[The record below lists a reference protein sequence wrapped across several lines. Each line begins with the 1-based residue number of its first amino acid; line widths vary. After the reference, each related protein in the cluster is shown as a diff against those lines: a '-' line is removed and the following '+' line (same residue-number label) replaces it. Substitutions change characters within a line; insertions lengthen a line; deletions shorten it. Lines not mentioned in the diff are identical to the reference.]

1 MLVIGWCASG
11 VRLSDSIKLPAG
23 AWRSVQRRFYSAAQL
38 VSRPELK
45 QLMWKA
51 IAPRSPQRQLNHP
64 LSYKHHGWCYYRIVS
79 RNLPCTVMEFGIFAC
94 FPINKLN
101 SVEIIMNQSALASI
115 ICCSQYEYAVGG
127 DEKRIIHLAS
137 QRGRPRVSFLEIDM
151 FYHSTS
157 LVCTI
162 EAE

>member
-1 MLVIGWCASG
+1 
-11 VRLSDSIKLPAG
+11 
-23 AWRSVQRRFYSAAQL
+23 
-38 VSRPELK
+38 
-45 QLMWKA
+45 
-51 IAPRSPQRQLNHP
+51 
-64 LSYKHHGWCYYRIVS
+64 
-79 RNLPCTVMEFGIFAC
+79 MEFGIFAC

-115 ICCSQYEYAVGG
+115 ICSQYEYAVGG

-137 QRGRPRVSFLEIDM
+137 QRGRPRVSFLETDM

-157 LVCTI
+157 LLYTI